1 MRALAVDRSLEAI
14 AGPLVAQSIKL
25 NTFVAAPLDPL
36 SSRTLISVSTDRNGM
51 KAYNPLSINGY
62 FGEGMLE
69 PRAAYD
75 DVSLDSRFDGANGDS
90 NLTTTLHSIG
100 SGQGVIASILD
111 MQNQYVQTSFDG
123 ITYSSKRVF
132 SNPGNGIVNQTIRV
146 LNPQCLWVGLWPFVM
161 SQSEIRLVS
170 MWLSARWLT

>member
-14 AGPLVAQSIKL
+14 AGPLVAQSTEL

-51 KAYNPLSINGY
+51 NPYSQLSKNGY
-62 FGEGMLE
+62 FDEGTLAS
-69 PRAAYD
+69 RTSIYD
-75 DVSLDSRFDGANGDS
+75 VTLDSIFDGANGDS
-90 NLTTTLHSIG
+90 NITAVLPSIG
-100 SGQGVIASILD
+100 PGQGVIASILD

-123 ITYSSKRVF
+123 ITYSQKRVF
-132 SNPGNGIVNQTIRV
+132 SNPGNGIVNQTIRM
-146 LNPQCLWVGLWPFVM
+146 LKPQCLWVGLWPFVM

-170 MWLSARWLT
+170 MWLSARYLT